1 MRLGITKEGY
11 SWRKLTQQQ
20 VRVLCISILGSIYG
34 LLIPTDVTGK
44 YLGSNC
50 KPSEIKAQKY
60 YLLLR
65 LFRKRYMSKY
75 LAL

>member
-20 VRVLCISILGSIYG
+20 VRVLFISRMGSIYG

-44 YLGSNC
+44 YLGSNY

-65 LFRKRYMSKY
+65 LFRKRCMSKY